1 MKVAMDLV
9 GLTGGPVRPPL
20 PQLRPDEVDE
30 LRTMLKAWA
39 AFL

>member
-20 PQLRPDEVDE
+20 PSLRPEEREE
-30 LRTMLKAWA
+30 LAAMMKSWA
-39 AFL
+39 SFL